1 MAQNEARSVLITGA
15 NGFAGTAIARHLLA
29 QGWRVRGSVRR
40 GDATLPPGVEKTVTG
55 PIDGMTDWS
64 GALNGIDGIV
74 HCAARVHVL
83 QEREADPLT
92 AFRRANVEATRRL
105 AQQALAHSVRHFVF
119 LSSIGAAKAESDPA
133 GANAYQRSK
142 LEAEAALRGVVAGAG
157 MILVMLR
164 PPLIYGPAAPGN
176 FARLAR
182 MIAAGRPLPLASL
195 TNRRSQIFV
204 GNLAGAVAA
213 ALACGASPAGPL
225 SLSDGEDLST
235 AELAARIGRAC
246 GRPARLLPC
255 PAGLLRLG
263 ARLLGQGAAAEAM
276 TGSLTVDNGAIG
288 RELGWT
294 PAFSVDEGLDLTFRG
309 ATP

>member
-1 MAQNEARSVLITGA
+1 VLITGA
-15 NGFAGTAIARHLLA
+15 NGFAGAAIARHLLV
-29 QGWRVRGSVRR
+29 QGWQVRGSVRR
-40 GDATLPPGVEKTVTG
+40 GEAAVPAGVEKIVTG
-55 PIDGMTDWS
+55 PIDGTTDWTGPLS
-64 GALNGIDGIV
+64 GIDSVV

-83 QEREADPLT
+83 REREADPLA
-92 AFRRANVEATRRL
+92 AFRRANVEATQRL
-105 AQQALAHSVRHFVF
+105 AAQAVGSGVGHFVF
-119 LSSIGAAKAESDPA
+119 LSSIGAAKAASDPDA
-133 GANAYQRSK
+133 ANAYQRSK
-142 LEAEAALRGVVAGAG
+142 LEAEAALRQAAAGSQ
-157 MILVMLR
+157 MIVVMLR

-182 MIAAGRPLPLASL
+182 LIAAGRPLPLASL

-204 GNLAGAVAA
+204 GNLAGAVEA
-213 ALACGASPAGPL
+213 ALACRTSPPKPL
-225 SLSDGEDLST
+225 ALSDGEDLST

-294 PAFSVDEGLDLTFRG
+294 PAFSVDEGLDLTFRD